1 MYYDVHFQACVQWN
15 GTSGID
21 LLCISLHQTLN
32 KIYLTLLDGYS
43 YSVIE
48 AIGRNCTNVSTFHLD
63 IWSEEIDDADILTDM
78 SQKDHFLQ
86 LRDLKVK
93 CEDQVEYLSPCLFN
107 YFFAPSIHE
116 LNVVQYVAPL
126 DWLTEKRFQSV
137 VETCLVN
144 VEMVIISNTS
154 TREMQLGIESVHH
167 LLRVALKLTLLGN
180 LVSGSCI
187 LNSKYNSTNSYTLYI
202 EVMEP
207 N

>member
-1 MYYDVHFQACVQWN
+1 
-15 GTSGID
+15 
-21 LLCISLHQTLN
+21 
-32 KIYLTLLDGYS
+32 
-43 YSVIE
+43 
-48 AIGRNCTNVSTFHLD
+48 
-63 IWSEEIDDADILTDM
+63 
-78 SQKDHFLQ
+78 
-86 LRDLKVK
+86 
-93 CEDQVEYLSPCLFN
+93 VEYLSPCLFN

>member
-86 LRDLKVK
+86 LRDLKVIIMRYTR
-93 CEDQVEYLSPCLFN
+93 DTRRIISISYFN
-107 YFFAPSIHE
+107 Y
-116 LNVVQYVAPL
+116 
-126 DWLTEKRFQSV
+126 
-137 VETCLVN
+137 
-144 VEMVIISNTS
+144 VICKSS
-154 TREMQLGIESVHH
+154 
-167 LLRVALKLTLLGN
+167 
-180 LVSGSCI
+180 
-187 LNSKYNSTNSYTLYI
+187 
-202 EVMEP
+202 
-207 N
+207 